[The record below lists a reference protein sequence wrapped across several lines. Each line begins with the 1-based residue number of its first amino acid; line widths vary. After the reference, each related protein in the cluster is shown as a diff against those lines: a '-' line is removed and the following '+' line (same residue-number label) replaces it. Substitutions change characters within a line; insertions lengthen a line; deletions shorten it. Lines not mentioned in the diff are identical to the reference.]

1 MNIAIVP
8 MKTTSSRVKNK
19 NFRDLA
25 GKPLWR
31 WTVDKLLESQ
41 IFDKIFLSTDNLNLI
56 SDFEN
61 DIVTKIERPKSLCK
75 SEVHTIEVVFSVLR
89 NQKSISNQDNIYLLL
104 PTSPF
109 RSIDTLKKAN
119 QLLNQD
125 INSVIAITQ
134 ASKGSNS
141 YRTINNDSFIINLPK
156 DSSLHLQSTD
166 ANEYLV
172 TGSLFASKYEH
183 LILNKS
189 FHQTGGY
196 GLIVSEFEA
205 IDINTEL
212 DFLTA
217 TVYAKENL

>member
-8 MKTTSSRVKNK
+8 MKTNSSRVKNK

-25 GKPLWR
+25 GRPLWR
-31 WTVDKLLESQ
+31 WTVDKILESE

-56 SDFEN
+56 SDFEH
-61 DIVTKIERPKSLCK
+61 DIVSKVERPKSLCK
-75 SEVHTIEVVFSVLR
+75 SEIHTIEVVFNVLK
-89 NQKSISNQDNIYLLL
+89 NEKSLSNKDNIYLLL

-109 RSIDTLKKAN
+109 RSIDTLKKTN
-119 QLLNQD
+119 ELLNQD
-125 INSVIAITQ
+125 INSVIAISK

-141 YRTINNDSFIINLPK
+141 YRTINNNSRITNLPQ
-156 DSSLHLQSTD
+156 DSSLHTQSTD
-166 ANEYLV
+166 KTEYLV
-172 TGSLFASKYEH
+172 TGSLFASKYEQ

-189 FHQTGGY
+189 FHQKGGY
-196 GLIVSEFEA
+196 GLVVSEFEA